1 MVASGPLQ
9 ATARSATGAPKSITD
24 SRDGTLGRSELLPHQ
39 RDIVAIIVA
48 GGPPVQEGLVAPSD
62 APELEPLKLPSRVAV
77 ASFAPALL
85 MTARTARRPLVLEV
99 FHKRWLFRVKS
110 ATADPPGA
118 GRPAFACPG
127 SAIRLQI

>member
-62 APELEPLKLPSRVAV
+62 APELEPLKLPSRM
-77 ASFAPALL
+77 ASFATAPV
-85 MTARTARRPLVLEV
+85 MTARESAAASSSIVFDNSWLQRPVAAQHVSQGVQRRP
-99 FHKRWLFRVKS
+99 
-110 ATADPPGA
+110 GA
-118 GRPAFACPG
+118 SR
-127 SAIRLQI
+127 SLSR

>member
-62 APELEPLKLPSRVAV
+62 APELEPLKLPSRM
-77 ASFAPALL
+77 ASFATAPV
-85 MTARTARRPLVLEV
+85 MTARESAAAGFVFDRLRQQLAAKQCCLSQGVQRRP
-99 FHKRWLFRVKS
+99 
-110 ATADPPGA
+110 GA
-118 GRPAFACPG
+118 SR
-127 SAIRLQI
+127 SLSR

>member
-62 APELEPLKLPSRVAV
+62 APELEPLKLPSRM
-77 ASFAPALL
+77 ASFATAPV
-85 MTARTARRPLVLEV
+85 MTARESAAATSSIVFDNSWRSVLSVSGVQAPPRWARFPVML
-99 FHKRWLFRVKS
+99 
-110 ATADPPGA
+110 
-118 GRPAFACPG
+118 FACKL
-127 SAIRLQI
+127 ACLMH